1 MNFCHLYAI
10 IVYTIGSVAMSSE
23 LFNMITIFYA
33 IITVII
39 VIVIIFLIIKNI
51 KKQYRDTIT
60 NLERNKNLIISGSI
74 LSELNKVE
82 SLINNKELED
92 KYNYWKSIFKSI
104 KDEDVPKITDELIE
118 AEERTSGK
126 KFQDVNL
133 DLASIEFKI
142 YLAKSRAKRLLDD
155 IKEITLSEQK
165 NREIVTKLKSEYRSI
180 FLQYNNNNKE
190 DYSLIQ
196 IPLELQFEN
205 VDKLFSAFE
214 MAMENNVYSEVGK
227 IVKALDDTIG
237 NLKIVI
243 EEAPSIILMG
253 KRMIP
258 SRIQEVS
265 KIYERMINEGYNLDY
280 LNIDYN
286 ISESEKKVADIF
298 DRLNVL
304 NLEDSIFELR
314 TILDYFDRL
323 YADFD
328 KEKIAKK
335 LFDEYL
341 RSVILKCKKLKKII
355 SGISSKL
362 DDIKYS
368 YDLTDDDVKII
379 GELSHEVGACEELY
393 DGVVASFREKKT
405 AYSRLSKEMEKINLR
420 LVKAEDKLDYT
431 LRSLGSLKE
440 DEIRAR
446 EQLDEIRSIIKQAK
460 AHMGSFKLPVVP
472 KNYYVEL
479 DEANEA
485 IKNMIIELEKK
496 PISIKTLNT
505 RVDTARDLVLKLFNT
520 SLEIVKT
527 ASMAES
533 AIVYGNRYRAINP
546 SIDSGL
552 QKAERDFFKGNFKS
566 SLEYAISSINVVEPG
581 IHKRLLEAYKKEN
594 QEVK

>member
-1 MNFCHLYAI
+1 
-10 IVYTIGSVAMSSE
+10 MSE
-23 LFNMITIFYA
+23 QLLNMITIAYF
-33 IITVII
+33 IVTVIV
-39 VIVIIFLIIKNI
+39 VIVSIILVKRNI
-51 KKQYRDTIT
+51 KKQHEDTL
-60 NLERNKNLIISGSI
+60 NVLERNKNLIISGSI

-82 SLINNKELED
+82 SLINNKDLEE
-92 KYNYWKSIFKSI
+92 KYNYWKSLFKDI
-104 KDEDVPKITDELIE
+104 KETDVPNITDELLTV
-118 AEERTSGK
+118 EESIGLK
-126 KFQDVNL
+126 NFKDFNK
-133 DLASIEFKI
+133 DLARIEFEI
-142 YLAKSRAKRLLDD
+142 YIAKSKAQKLLDD
-155 IKEITLSEQK
+155 IKEITLSEQRY
-165 NREIVTKLKSEYRSI
+165 REIVSKLKSDYRNV
-180 FLQYNNNNKE
+180 FLQYNNNDKA
-190 DYSLIQ
+190 DYELIQ
-196 IPLELQFEN
+196 VPLELQFEN

-253 KRMIP
+253 KNMIP
-258 SRIQEVS
+258 NRIEEVS
-265 KIYERMINEGYNLDY
+265 KIYDKMVSEGYNLDY
-280 LNIDYN
+280 LNLSYN

-314 TILDYFDRL
+314 TIMDYFDNI

-328 KEKIAKK
+328 KEKISKK
-335 LFDEYL
+335 LFDDYI

-355 SGISSKL
+355 NNLSNKI

-379 GELSHEVGACEELY
+379 SELGNELDECENGYEEVIAKY
-393 DGVVASFREKKT
+393 REKNT
-405 AYSRLSKEMEKINLR
+405 AYSRLTKEMEVINHRIL
-420 LVKAEDKLDYT
+420 KAEDKLDYT

-460 AHMGSFKLPVVP
+460 VHMNSYKLPVVP
-472 KNYYVEL
+472 KNYYIEL
-479 DEANEA
+479 EEANEA
-485 IKNMIIELEKK
+485 IREMIIELEKK

-527 ASMAES
+527 ASMAEN
-533 AIVYGNRYRAINP
+533 AIVYGNRYRYNGSINA
-546 SIDSGL
+546 GL
-552 QKAERDFFKGNFKS
+552 TKAEREFFKGNFKS
-566 SLEYAISSINVVEPG
+566 SLEYAINSINVVEPG
-581 IHKRLLEAYKKEN
+581 IHKRLLDAYKNEN
-594 QEVK
+594 M